1 MAVPVSY
8 ARRVDGA
15 RFVALRP
22 RRPRRGSGRA
32 SLLLALVILL
42 ALSFY
47 AVYRWAT
54 DRKE

>member
-8 ARRVDGA
+8 FG
-15 RFVALRP
+15 ALRP
-22 RRPRRGSGRA
+22 RRPGRGSGRA
-32 SLLLALVILL
+32 PLLLALVVVL